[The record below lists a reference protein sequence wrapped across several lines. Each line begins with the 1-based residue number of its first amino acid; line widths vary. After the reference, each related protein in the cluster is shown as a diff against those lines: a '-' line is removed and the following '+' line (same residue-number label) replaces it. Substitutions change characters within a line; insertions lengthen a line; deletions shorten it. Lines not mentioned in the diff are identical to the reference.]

1 MNASFPTTRRSVIE
15 ALGSDDSGQR
25 ERAFDTLVAIYWRPL
40 YKYAR
45 VTHRRES
52 ADAEDATQSF
62 LIAAL
67 EKGSLVPYDPAKAGF
82 RTFLR
87 LLFDRFLLNELKA
100 EQRLKRGGG
109 AVHLDFGDAEAEIGR
124 ELARSGTPEDYF
136 QREWV
141 RSVFALA
148 VERLRASSDEAGR
161 ANDFAL
167 FEAYDLDESSRLSY
181 RQLGEI
187 FGISE
192 ATVTNRL
199 AAMRRRF
206 RELVLEVLREVTASE
221 REFRTEVRSLLG
233 VNV

>member
-1 MNASFPTTRRSVIE
+1 MSAPFPTTRRSVIE
-15 ALGSDDSGQR
+15 ALGSDDAEQR
-25 ERAFDTLVAIYWRPL
+25 ERAFGTLVSIYWRPL

-45 VTHRRES
+45 VTHRLDS
-52 ADAEDATQSF
+52 ADAEDATQGF
-62 LIAAL
+62 LAAAL
-67 EKGSLVPYDPAKAGF
+67 EKGSLAPYDPAKAGF

-87 LLFDRFLLNELKA
+87 LLFDRFLLNEAKSG
-100 EQRLKRGGG
+100 QRLKRGGG
-109 AVHLDFGDAEAEIGR
+109 AAHIDFGDAEAEIGR

-141 RSVFALA
+141 RSVFAFA
-148 VERLRASSDEAGR
+148 VERLRAASEESGR
-161 ANDFAL
+161 QNDFAL

-199 AAMRRRF
+199 AAMRKRF
-206 RELVLEVLREVTASE
+206 RELVLDVLREVTASE
-221 REFRTEVRSLLG
+221 RELRSEVRSLLG
-233 VNV
+233 VDL